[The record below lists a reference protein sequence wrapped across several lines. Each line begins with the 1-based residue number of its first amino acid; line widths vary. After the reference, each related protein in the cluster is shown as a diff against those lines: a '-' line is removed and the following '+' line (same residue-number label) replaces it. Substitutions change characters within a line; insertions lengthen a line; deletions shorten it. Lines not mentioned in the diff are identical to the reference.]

1 MSGQYLDK
9 LVKTNDL
16 QPRSWSTSD
25 EYLSWFREKVWGG
38 MQYVDSIFKVHSS
51 CPSSMLSQAMFN
63 REKWMN
69 AIILDPVTGLDP
81 PGVKVRAAQGKLC
94 INHSVSD
101 LTLVL
106 FQESMPPR
114 RSFKGIGYG
123 QRLLRTSQ

>member
-1 MSGQYLDK
+1 
-9 LVKTNDL
+9 
-16 QPRSWSTSD
+16 
-25 EYLSWFREKVWGG
+25 
-38 MQYVDSIFKVHSS
+38 
-51 CPSSMLSQAMFN
+51 MLSQAMFN

-106 FQESMPPR
+106 FQESMLPR

-123 QRLLRTSQ
+123 QRLLRISQ